1 MTKERLDWYQKE
13 IQRLREL
20 DKLLANKA
28 RATYS
33 ITDKQSIAIACEFF
47 KNIKLNEKT

>member
-13 IQRLREL
+13 IHRLREL
-20 DKLLANKA
+20 DKLIANKA

-33 ITDKQSIAIACEFF
+33 ITDTPKF
-47 KNIKLNEKT
+47 KNILEAFKYIK

>member
-13 IQRLREL
+13 IHRLREL
-20 DKLLANKA
+20 DKLIADKA

-33 ITDKQSIAIACEFF
+33 ITDTNTLKF
-47 KNIKLNEKT
+47 KYIK

>member
-1 MTKERLDWYQKE
+1 MTKERWEWYQKE

-20 DKLLANKA
+20 DKLITDKA

-33 ITDKQSIAIACEFF
+33 LK
-47 KNIKLNEKT
+47 

>member
-13 IQRLREL
+13 IHRLREL
-20 DKLLANKA
+20 DKLIANKA

-33 ITDKQSIAIACEFF
+33 IQPGITIPSSKF
-47 KNIKLNEKT
+47 KNISEAFKYIK